1 MSFFY
6 TETDNVN
13 LDLKDGSSQSNRL
26 LEALLPSHV
35 RIMEKSI
42 SDHLIFAKQLAEH
55 FNYYNAQNQPDG
67 DWVAFFEK
75 DESVILSIIS
85 HTNLEKISEEYDHIM
100 HALMGG
106 MSLNVR
112 LRAFKLLFELI
123 EGQVRMVDDWCRIF
137 KRYSYLS
144 DFNTELKN
152 AVSHLAEQ
160 VSALEQ
166 YAADAGKPS
175 AIKFDV
181 ELNLQGLSDEWYANK
196 VIIPEIYVGRTIVQK
211 LEHAISYVDD
221 VFNSFF
227 KSITFLVQY
236 AEIVFKETLE
246 KRQDHLPHIGL
257 FLTFLKLL
265 KHTDEHINGITK
277 RHLDHYYY
285 NILQQK
291 RRKATPDYIHVLMET
306 ATGKTTVASD
316 TKFLAGL
323 DKNGAEIVFVSQ
335 NDVHVSAARIAE
347 LKTTYVNSY
356 PMVYDEDE
364 ETTITGNSLYAAPVA
379 NSRDGFGVELD
390 ESNMD
395 WPLIGE
401 DQFELSHEE
410 RTMGEA
416 ILGIVL
422 SCPILELPEG
432 DRKLSIRIEVEA
444 TSFKELDDY
453 VGEYALLYE
462 ITWKNAFHRLMHEA
476 FECHYTGTE
485 GWIEYEKPLV
495 TSFADEVNN
504 SYGLLIEMH
513 LRTDDPV
520 LAIYTEELFA
530 DGYDI
535 EWPAIKLLL
544 NNYATFS
551 GYAAMKP
558 LVLRQV
564 TIDTDV
570 KDFQSMSII
579 TNAGPVNTDN
589 PFLAFGPAPMIG
601 AYFAIGDPRI
611 VNKYLQNLTLKIDWL
626 DLPAGPTGF
635 KGFYKNYGIDID
647 NDSFEIDVSVVSGNQ
662 YQPEP
667 KKRQIFKLFQ
677 SMYKEP
683 NAQPLSEYTKINNID
698 FTKLPIKS
706 NHKQPAEDFATS
718 LQDGYLRFALV
729 QPYTCFGHNLFPK
742 VFSRVAMN
750 NAVNKKKPQE
760 LPDIPYTPNIKSIEV
775 NYSARVSEDMRSGAT
790 RDISEQGLK
799 IIHLHPFG
807 TNLIYPSIKQ
817 FSKTIL
823 PQMEVG
829 GTLYIGFEGL
839 DTPETISILFQM
851 RDVIYTEVTTP
862 RDVQWSY
869 LADNVWRPIEAR
881 RVLSDTT
888 GNLVNTGIVT
898 INIPNDINDQNTLMP
913 TGKYWISAFVPGNA
927 NILRRVLDIRPH
939 AVSAKRVLGESNEQ
953 YELQVLPGNSVTNAV
968 LGTTRISSVLQPFP
982 SFEGRRGETEEE
994 FYARVSENLNHKLRA
1009 VNIYDYEK
1017 MILEKFPELFITKC
1031 IGKINQD
1038 KELLPGNN
1046 IQIIVIPRALS
1057 KAVVEVDIPKISYT
1071 RLTEIKEYI
1080 ESHSSNFVNAEVSNP
1095 IYERIK
1101 VKCSVKFGKSENIGH
1116 LVQKL
1121 NEELRHF
1128 LSPWMFDSE
1137 ADLRLGG
1144 FINRSE
1150 ILTFIENRPYV
1161 RYVTRFSV
1169 IQIYRSY
1176 EVSTDE
1182 YRYHLVDT
1190 ADETQNIELLVASSP
1205 YAVLMSATQ
1214 HEIEVIDTED
1224 YMKPALTSLGFMKV
1238 KDDLIMGEVKPVAL
1252 RTLKTDD
1259 HTEPTTGE
1267 EDDDFVNFIISHDI
1281 D

>member
-13 LDLKDGSSQSNRL
+13 LDLKDGSSQSGRL
-26 LEALLPSHV
+26 LDALLPSHV
-35 RIMEKSI
+35 QIMEKSI
-42 SDHLIFAKQLAEH
+42 SDHLIFAKQLAQH
-55 FNYYNAQNQPDG
+55 FNYYNALNEPDG

-85 HTNLEKISEEYDHIM
+85 HTDLDQINKEYDGIM
-100 HALMGG
+100 HQLNSAL
-106 MSLNVR
+106 SLNAR
-112 LRAFKLLFELI
+112 LRSFKALFELI
-123 EGQVRMVDDWCRIF
+123 GKQIRLVDDWYRIF
-137 KRYSYLS
+137 RRYSYLS
-144 DFNTELKN
+144 DFNTEIKN
-152 AVSHLAEQ
+152 AMSHLTVQ
-160 VSALEQ
+160 LSALEQ
-166 YAADAGKPS
+166 YAEGS
-175 AIKFDV
+175 AKTENLKFDV
-181 ELNLQGLSDEWYANK
+181 ELNLQGLSDEWYDTQVTIAD
-196 VIIPEIYVGRTIVQK
+196 IYVGRTVVQK
-211 LEHAISYVDD
+211 LEHAVSYVDE
-221 VFNSFF
+221 VFNTFF

-236 AEIVFKETLE
+236 AEIVFKDTLE

-257 FLTFLKLL
+257 YLTFLQLL
-265 KHTDEHINGITK
+265 KYTDAHINGITK

-291 RRKATPDYIHVLMET
+291 RRKATPDHIHVLLKT
-306 ATGKTTVASD
+306 PSGKTVVSSE

-323 DKNGAEIVFVSQ
+323 DKNGAQIVFTSN
-335 NDVHVSAARIAE
+335 NDLQVSAARISE

-356 PMVYDEDE
+356 PMVYNEDEDV
-364 ETTITGNSLYAAPVA
+364 TITGNSLYAAPVA
-379 NSRDGFGVELD
+379 NSRDGFGTALD
-390 ESNMD
+390 EANMD

-401 DQFELSHEE
+401 DQFELSYEE
-410 RTMGEA
+410 RTMADA
-416 ILGIVL
+416 ILGIIL
-422 SCPILELPEG
+422 ACPILELPEG
-432 DRKLSIRIEVEA
+432 DRCISIRLEVEPA
-444 TSFKELDDY
+444 SYKELDDY
-453 VGEYALLYE
+453 VSEYAYLNE
-462 ITWKNAFHRLMHEA
+462 ITWKNSFHRLMHDSL
-476 FECHYTGTE
+476 ECHYTSAE
-485 GWIEYEKPLV
+485 GWLEYDKPLIS
-495 TSFADEVNN
+495 SFADEANN
-504 SYGLLIEMH
+504 DYGLLIELH
-513 LRTDDPV
+513 YRTDDPV
-520 LAIYTEELFA
+520 VAVYNDELYTE
-530 DGYDI
+530 GYGL

-564 TIDTDV
+564 TIDTEV
-570 KDFQSMSII
+570 KDYQNMSVI

-611 VNKYLQNLTLKIDWL
+611 VNRYLQNLNLKIDWL
-626 DLPAGPTGF
+626 DLPSGPTGF
-635 KGFYKNYGIDID
+635 KGFYKSYNIDID
-647 NDSFEIDVSVVSGNQ
+647 NDSFEIDVSVVAGNQ

-667 KKRQIFKLFQ
+667 KKRQLFKLFQ

-683 NAQPLSEYTKINNID
+683 NAQPLSEYTKINDID

-706 NHKQPAEDFATS
+706 NHKQPGEDFATS

-729 QPYTCFGHNLFPK
+729 QPYTCFGHNMFPK
-742 VFSRVAMN
+742 VFSRVAMH
-750 NAVNKKKPQE
+750 NAVNKKKTQE

-775 NYSARVSEDMRSGAT
+775 NYTARVSEDMRSGAN
-790 RDISEQGLK
+790 REAAEQGLK

-807 TNLIYPSIKQ
+807 TNLIYPGQKQ
-817 FSKTIL
+817 YGKHIL

-829 GTLYIGFEGL
+829 GTLYLGFEEL
-839 DTPETISILFQM
+839 DTPEIISILFQM
-851 RDVIYTEVTTP
+851 RDVIYTELTTP

-869 LADNVWRPIEAR
+869 LADNVWRSIEPR

-898 INIPNDINDQNTLMP
+898 LSIPNDINDNNSLMP
-913 TGKYWISAFVPGNA
+913 DGKFWIAAYVPGNA
-927 NILRRVLDIRPH
+927 NILRRVLEIRPH
-939 AVSAKRVLGESNEQ
+939 AVSATRVLSEKNEQ
-953 YELQVLPGNSVTNAV
+953 YELPILPANSVTNGV
-968 LGTTRISSVLQPFP
+968 LGTSRITSVSQPFT

-1017 MILEKFPELFITKC
+1017 LILEKFPELFITKC

-1038 KELLPGNN
+1038 QELLPGNN
-1046 IQIIVIPRALS
+1046 IQVIVIPRALS

-1071 RLTEIKEYI
+1071 RLTEIKQFI
-1080 ESHSSNFVNAEVSNP
+1080 EEHSSNFVNAEVSNP
-1095 IYERIK
+1095 IYERVK

-1137 ADLRLGG
+1137 AELRLGG

-1176 EVSTDE
+1176 ETSADE

-1190 ADETQNIELLVASSP
+1190 ADESQNIELLVASSP
-1205 YAVLMSATQ
+1205 YAVLIAATQ
-1214 HEIEVIDTED
+1214 HEIEVIDAEE
-1224 YMKPALTSLGFMKV
+1224 YMKPGLTSLGFMKV

-1252 RTLKTDD
+1252 RTNDDETDD
-1259 HTEPTTGE
+1259 KSAETEEGAQ
-1267 EDDDFVNFIISHDI
+1267 FVNFIISHDI